1 MSWSLPL
8 FAALVTWVGLF
19 GLAGHSIWLVAQM
32 EQTGRARER
41 QLWASLPPLI
51 PEQLHSIQLLRQNRL
66 LSRATSLSF
75 SESGRYLAAG
85 SDAAEVIIFDTAIGR
100 RAAWFAGKGFVLDV
114 AFSRDESL
122 LASAESN
129 GSIRLFGLAEGRLLN
144 AWQGHATAV
153 SALAFSPQEDWLAS
167 ASTDAT
173 IKIWNW
179 QQATPE
185 HVYTL
190 PAPVSAL
197 AVHPEGRLMAAGA
210 DNGQVWLWR
219 IWEQEPFCRLQ
230 HAGGVA
236 DLEFQPART
245 ALYVGGSHS
254 ISVWNVETC
263 AEIESLYT
271 PGQEPVSEISLS
283 PNGRLLVAAGG
294 VWRQP
299 SLWIWQ
305 LPEKTLLLTGSL
317 PPGAEAIRDVL
328 FDPDGRVFI
337 TASHDALLRWWGVK

>member
-1 MSWSLPL
+1 
-8 FAALVTWVGLF
+8 
-19 GLAGHSIWLVAQM
+19 M

-41 QLWASLPPLI
+41 QLWASLPPLM

-129 GSIRLFGLAEGRLLN
+129 GSIRLFGLAEERLLN

-153 SALAFSPQEDWLAS
+153 SALVFRPQEDWLAS

-179 QQATPE
+179 RQATPE

-190 PAPVSAL
+190 PAPVFAL
-197 AVHPEGRLMAAGA
+197 AIHPEGRLMAAGA

-230 HAGGVA
+230 HVGGVA
-236 DLEFQPART
+236 DLEFQPARS
-245 ALYVGGSHS
+245 ALY
-254 ISVWNVETC
+254 
-263 AEIESLYT
+263 
-271 PGQEPVSEISLS
+271 
-283 PNGRLLVAAGG
+283 AGG
-294 VWRQP
+294 AWRQP